1 MVVIDELGVGP
12 RLAAFAVAGA
22 LALAAGAGLGAVVPA
37 LHDRPAGAG
46 ETPAGTAPDTSAPDA
61 SAPDADHPMD
71 GMEHSD
77 TP

>member
-37 LHDRPAGAG
+37 VHDRPAEAG
-46 ETPAGTAPDTSAPDA
+46 ETPVGTAPDTSAPDA
-61 SAPDADHPMD
+61 DHPMD
-71 GMEHSD
+71 GTEHSD